1 MESNLKMSNLVQCYK
16 NLKKHR
22 DHLYGFDV
30 GKHLGYLEAGLH
42 NFGYLETVDN
52 NGVNEVK
59 REMKPAAA
67 WYKKPKL
74 EDYEEAIVRQTEK
87 MFTANDVKF

>member
-1 MESNLKMSNLVQCYK
+1 MENNLKMSNLVHCYK
-16 NLKKHR
+16 SLKKHR
-22 DHLYGFDV
+22 EHLYGFEV
-30 GKHLGYLEAGLH
+30 GKHLGYMEAGLH

-74 EDYEEAIVRQTEK
+74 EDYEEAIVRMTEK
-87 MFTANDVKF
+87 MFTANDIKF